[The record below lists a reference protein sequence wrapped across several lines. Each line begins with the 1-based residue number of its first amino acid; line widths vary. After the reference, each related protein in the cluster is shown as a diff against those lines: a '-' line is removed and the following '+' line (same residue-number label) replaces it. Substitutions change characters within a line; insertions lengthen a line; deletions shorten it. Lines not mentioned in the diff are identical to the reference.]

1 MNMKNLQGCDFDNG
15 SFIKTNGIEISA
27 QGKFEM
33 LQSSIYPDSYGVPC
47 EYFFVIKIQLEGTP
61 ELANEVE
68 LRKIHLKISDKSR
81 NKTTNELQTVFVHID
96 RDLTEKNEDQ
106 PNQEEDLI
114 LRPNGKQKEHN
125 ILLYVEN
132 LGAKV
137 TGYIEYKD
145 LGDKNPESE
154 NKKVNIKEF
163 NLDLLKG

>member
-1 MNMKNLQGCDFDNG
+1 MKNLQGSDFTNG
-15 SFIKTNGIEISA
+15 SFIETDGIEISS

-47 EYFFVIKIQLEGTP
+47 EYFFVIKIQLEATAALQG
-61 ELANEVE
+61 EVE

-96 RDLTEKNEDQ
+96 RDLTERNEDS

-114 LRPNGKQKEHN
+114 LKYKGGQREHN

-137 TGYIEYKD
+137 SGYIEYKD
-145 LGDKNPESE
+145 LNDKNPDAE
-154 NKKVNIKEF
+154 NKKVDIKEF
-163 NLDLLKG
+163 YLDLMKG